1 MIYYIGDMHMGHKNV
16 LRFDSRPFPDVD
28 EMCEVLVRNWNSR
41 VTAEDT
47 VYVLG
52 DAFWKSENDSVN
64 TIRLL
69 NGHKHLIRGNHDRV
83 HGRLR
88 NFWESI
94 EHYSELNDGN
104 TLVILCHYPIMFYR
118 NQHYGAVMLY
128 GHVHNSREAQMVEK
142 WKREQWA
149 MGIPG
154 RLINVGCMMPYMDYT
169 PRTLEELLEENP
181 MPEIAR
187 IRKDG
192 TPAAN
197 PRTNKNGNDSE
208 VIRSGE

>member
-16 LRFDSRPFPDVD
+16 LRFDSRPFPDMD
-28 EMCEVLVRNWNSR
+28 EMCEVLIRNWNGR
-41 VTAEDT
+41 VTEKDT

-52 DAFWKSENDSVN
+52 DAFWKSENESLELFQ
-64 TIRLL
+64 RL
-69 NGHKHLIRGNHDRV
+69 NGHKHLVRGNHDRV
-83 HGRLR
+83 HGRLGKC
-88 NFWESI
+88 WESVT
-94 EHYSELNDGN
+94 HYSELNDGN

-169 PRTLEELLEENP
+169 PRSLAELLVANP
-181 MPEIAR
+181 MPEFAR

-192 TPAAN
+192 TPAENQEA
-197 PRTNKNGNDSE
+197 TDTGDDSE
-208 VIRSGE
+208 VIRNVR